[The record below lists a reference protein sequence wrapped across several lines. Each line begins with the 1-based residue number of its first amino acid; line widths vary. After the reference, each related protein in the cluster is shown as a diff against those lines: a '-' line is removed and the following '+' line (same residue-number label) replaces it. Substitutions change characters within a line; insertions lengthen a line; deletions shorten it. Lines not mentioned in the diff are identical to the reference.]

1 MSLKLTNPEP
11 PELRADVA
19 RLKDEGYEVTIESG
33 HLVMTNVPYVTVSR
47 AIKFGT
53 LISPLTGSFSEVVRP
68 SDHVIMFGGD
78 FPCDANGRPL
88 ESIRNATHNEHVAGK
103 WMTNHRFSSKPKRG
117 YYNDFHEKMATY
129 AAILA
134 NQAAAID
141 PSVTPRTHRII
152 TSSDDSP
159 FQYFDSASGRVGISH
174 ITQKLTKRSIA
185 IVGLGGTGSYVLD
198 YAAKTPVDEIHL
210 FDGDIFEQH
219 TAFRFPGAAS
229 IQEIMGR
236 PLKVEFLA
244 NRYSALHRGVVPHA
258 EYISADNVSLLE
270 GFDMVFICI
279 DANEVKAP
287 IVDALENSGSKFIDS
302 GIGVNLVQNGLTATL
317 RTTTSKPN
325 AREHVHD
332 RNRIPMTQAPG
343 NNEYTRNIQIVELN
357 AIVAGFMIL
366 QWKQE
371 CGFYRDTEH
380 ELFSVFR
387 VSDNHILNEDAA

>member
-1 MSLKLTNPEP
+1 MSLKLTNPDSQA
-11 PELRADVA
+11 LRADVA
-19 RLKDEGYEVTIESG
+19 RLIEEGYEVTIESG

-47 AIKFGT
+47 AIKLGT
-53 LISPLTGSFSEVVRP
+53 LVSPLTGSYSDVVRP
-68 SDHVIMFGGD
+68 SDHVIMFGGE
-78 FPCDANGRPL
+78 FPCDASGRPL
-88 ESIRNATHNEHVAGK
+88 ERIRNATRNEQVAGK
-103 WMTNHRFSSKPKRG
+103 WMINHRFSSKPKRG
-117 YYNDFHEKMATY
+117 YYIDFHEKMATY

-152 TSSDDSP
+152 ASADDSP
-159 FQYFDSASGRVGISH
+159 FQYFDSASGRVGISNV
-174 ITQKLTKRSIA
+174 TRKLTKRSIA
-185 IVGLGGTGSYVLD
+185 IIGLGGTGSYVLD
-198 YAAKTPVDEIHL
+198 FAAKTPVDEIHL
-210 FDGDIFEQH
+210 FDGDVFEQH
-219 TAFRFPGAAS
+219 TAFRFPGAAT
-229 IQEIMGR
+229 IEEIMGR

-244 NRYSALHRGVVPHA
+244 TKYSVLHRGIIPHP
-258 EYISADNVSLLE
+258 EYITADNLSKLE

-279 DANEVKAP
+279 DANEIKTP
-287 IVDALENSGSKFIDS
+287 IVSALESYGSKFIDS

-325 AREHVHD
+325 ARQHVHN
-332 RNRIPMTQAPG
+332 RNRIPMTQGPSK
-343 NNEYTRNIQIVELN
+343 NEYTRNIQIVELN

-371 CGFYRDTEH
+371 CGFYRDTEQ